1 MKEYKRILN
10 LKIGA
15 MIPLLLVSIFAIV
28 IKSMSLQVLAYLF
41 GGCII
46 MESVLLLYAYVIQ
59 KKGTYKVFNLD
70 LLFVVLLFILGTFM
84 LINPNTTKLD
94 LVILVGVYYIIKAIY
109 KLSVP
114 LYTNLGTQIN
124 TMVIIDMIISIA
136 LALVMFIYPFEF
148 ALFTTRTIGLF
159 TIVSFALDL
168 IYIRLLNEKAKE
180 IVGKQKKNKGKK

>member
-46 MESVLLLYAYVIQ
+46 MESVLLLYAYIIQ
-59 KKGTYKVFNLD
+59 KKGTYKIFSLD
-70 LLFVVLLFILGTFM
+70 LLLVVLLFILGFFI
-84 LINPNTTKLD
+84 LINPTTTKLNF
-94 LVILVGVYYIIKAIY
+94 VILIGIYYIIKAIY

-124 TMVIIDMIISIA
+124 TMVCIDIIISIA
-136 LALVMFIYPFEF
+136 LALVMFIYPFDF
-148 ALFTTRTIGLF
+148 VLFTTRTVGLF
-159 TIVSFALDL
+159 TVISSILDI
-168 IYIRLLNEKAKE
+168 IYIRLLNEKSKE
-180 IVGKQKKNKGKK
+180 IIGKPKKNKGKK